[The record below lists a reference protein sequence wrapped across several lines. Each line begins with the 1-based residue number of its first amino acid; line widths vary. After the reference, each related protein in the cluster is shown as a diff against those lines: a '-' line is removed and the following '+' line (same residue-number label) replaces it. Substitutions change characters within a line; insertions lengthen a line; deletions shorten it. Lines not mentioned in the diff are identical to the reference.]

1 MTEPSVLQRFIDSL
15 KIRPARPSVGPKSG
29 LYHYEYLEK
38 EWPTRFHLRI
48 DPDGQGL
55 LLANAAQAAVLSAS
69 GVLMVQGILEGR
81 EDHEIFLDVGKT
93 FPDVTGDEI
102 WTGIA
107 EVQALIADL
116 GTPGDNYPISNLD
129 DPYAA
134 TRSRMLAAPLRADV
148 VPSELE
154 QTKRVLQRLWDAG
167 IPQATILVQSET
179 DRETVTRIVESAED
193 LGMITGLRTLAH
205 WLPADIL
212 DEAANAGL
220 DHLTLVYISPIPQQH
235 DGLTAAGDHDLALRH
250 FARCHEV
257 ELCPVAQVPLFRDNV
272 DGLDTLIAKLGDRG
286 VSNISFFALACPDD
300 DQAARQAGALPGS
313 TLPQVATT
321 INEAA
326 ENAQVRYLWE
336 PPVRF
341 DATRSLSDHIVAGPR
356 AAGDVAIRVEADGT
370 VYPARGPRTAAGNI
384 LQDDWEQIW
393 RSACFARYRERLAA
407 PTRCAD
413 CPDLPICA
421 ADCPRDGRGWS
432 DDTTG
437 GDDS

>member
-1 MTEPSVLQRFIDSL
+1 MTQVSLLQRFIDSF
-15 KIRPARPSVGPKSG
+15 KIRPASPSVGPEPG

-38 EWPTRFHLRI
+38 EWPTRFHLRV

-81 EDHEIFLDVGKT
+81 EDHEIFLDVGKS

-102 WTGIA
+102 WTDLA

-116 GTPGDNYPISNLD
+116 GRPGDNYPIFNLD

-134 TRSRMLAAPLRADV
+134 TRSRMLAAPLRADI
-148 VPSELE
+148 VPADPE
-154 QTKRVLQRLWDAG
+154 QTKQILQRLWDAA
-167 IPQATILVQSET
+167 IPQATIVAKSET
-179 DRETVTRIVESAED
+179 DSNVVTRIVESIQD
-193 LGMITGLRTLAH
+193 LGMIAGLRTLAH
-205 WLPADIL
+205 WLPADVL

-220 DHLTLVYISPIPQQH
+220 DHLTLVYISPIAGQH
-235 DGLTAAGDHDLALRH
+235 DALTAAGDHDLALRH

-257 ELCPVAQVPLFRDNV
+257 ELCPVAQVPLLRDNI
-272 DGLDTLIAKLGDRG
+272 DGLDTLIAELGERG

-300 DQAARQAGALPGS
+300 DQVARQAGALPGS

-321 INEAA
+321 INEAT
-326 ENAQVRYLWE
+326 ENARVRYLWE

-341 DATRSLSDHIVAGPR
+341 DATRSLSEHIAAGPR
-356 AAGDVAIRVEADGT
+356 AAGDVAIRVDPDGT
-370 VYPARGPRTAAGNI
+370 VYPARGPRTAAGNL
-384 LQDDWEQIW
+384 LQDTWEQIW
-393 RSACFARYRERLAA
+393 HSPCFTRYRERVAA

-421 ADCPRDGRGWS
+421 ADCPRDPRGWS

-437 GDDS
+437 GDD

>member
-1 MTEPSVLQRFIDSL
+1 LTEPSVLQRFIDSFR
-15 KIRPARPSVGPKSG
+15 IRPASPPVGPEPG

-38 EWPTRFHLRI
+38 EWPTRFHLRV

-69 GVLMVQGILEGR
+69 GVLMVRGFLEGWS
-81 EDHEIFLDVGKT
+81 K
-93 FPDVTGDEI
+93 DEI
-102 WTGIA
+102 VADVVAAFPEAAPGQIAADLA

-116 GTPGDNYPISNLD
+116 STPGDNYPISNLD

-148 VPSELE
+148 VPGEPE
-154 QTKRVLQRLWDAG
+154 QTRQILQQLWEAG
-167 IPQATILVQSET
+167 IPQATILVQSEAAS
-179 DRETVTRIVESAED
+179 ETLVRIVESAED
-193 LGMITGLRTLAH
+193 LGMIAGLRTLAH
-205 WLPADIL
+205 WLPADVL

-235 DGLTAAGDHDLALRH
+235 DGLTAAGDRALVLRH

-257 ELCPVAQVPLFRDNV
+257 ELCPVAQVPLFLDNV
-272 DGLDTLIAKLGDRG
+272 DGLDTLIAGLGERG
-286 VSNISFFALACPDD
+286 VTNISFFALACPDD
-300 DQAARQAGALPGS
+300 DEAARQASALPGS

-341 DATRSLSDHIVAGPR
+341 DTTKSLRDHIIAGPR
-356 AAGDVAIRVEADGT
+356 AAGDVAIRVDSDGT
-370 VYPARGPRTAAGNI
+370 VYPARGPRTGAGNI

-393 RSACFARYRERLAA
+393 RSSCFARYRERLAA

-421 ADCPRDGRGWS
+421 ADCPRDPRGWS

-437 GDDS
+437 GDN

>member
-1 MTEPSVLQRFIDSL
+1 LTQTSLLQRFIGSF
-15 KIRPARPSVGPKSG
+15 KIRPARPHVGPEPG

-55 LLANAAQAAVLSAS
+55 LLANAAQAAVLSDS
-69 GVLMVQGILEGR
+69 GVLMVRGLLEGWSN
-81 EDHEIFLDVGKT
+81 
-93 FPDVTGDEI
+93 DEI
-102 WTGIA
+102 VADVAAIFPEATLEQIA
-107 EVQALIADL
+107 ADLVEVQALIADL

-134 TRSRMLAAPLRADV
+134 TRSRMLAAPLRADI
-148 VPSELE
+148 VPADPE
-154 QTKRVLQRLWDAG
+154 QTKQILQQLWDAG
-167 IPQATILVQSET
+167 IPQATILVQP
-179 DRETVTRIVESAED
+179 DTVIQIVPRIVESAGD
-193 LGMITGLRTLAH
+193 LGMITGLRTVAY
-205 WLPADIL
+205 WLPAEVL

-220 DHLTLVYISPIPQQH
+220 DHLTLVYISPIAEQH
-235 DGLTAAGDHDLALRH
+235 DKLTATGDYDLALRH

-257 ELCPVAQVPLFRDNV
+257 ELCPVAQVPLLRDNV
-272 DGLDTLIAKLGDRG
+272 DRLDTLIANLGERG

-313 TLPQVATT
+313 TLPQIATI
-321 INEAA
+321 INESA
-326 ENAQVRYLWE
+326 EQAQVRYLWE

-341 DATRSLSDHIVAGPR
+341 DATKSLHEHIIAGPR

-370 VYPARGPRTAAGNI
+370 VYPARGPRRAAGNL
-384 LQDDWEQIW
+384 LQDAWEQIW
-393 RSACFARYRERLAA
+393 RSHCFTRYRERLAA

-421 ADCPRDGRGWS
+421 ADCPRDSRSWS
-432 DDTTG
+432 DDTQG
-437 GDDS
+437 GND

>member
-1 MTEPSVLQRFIDSL
+1 LTEPSVLQRFIDSFR
-15 KIRPARPSVGPKSG
+15 IRPASLSVGPEPG

-38 EWPTRFHLRI
+38 EWPTRFHLRV

-81 EDHEIFLDVGKT
+81 EDHEIFLEVSNT
-93 FPDVTGDEI
+93 FPDVTGDGI
-102 WTGIA
+102 WTGLA

-129 DPYAA
+129 DPYTA

-148 VPSELE
+148 VPGGPE
-154 QTKRVLQRLWDAG
+154 QTKQILQRLWEAG
-167 IPQATILVQSET
+167 IPQATVLVQP
-179 DRETVTRIVESAED
+179 DTVIQIVPRLVESAED
-193 LGMITGLRTLAH
+193 LGMIAGLRTLAH
-205 WLPADIL
+205 WLPADVL

-220 DHLTLVYISPIPQQH
+220 DHLTLAYISPIAQQH
-235 DGLTAAGDHDLALRH
+235 DALTAAGDHDLALRH
-250 FARCHEV
+250 FARCREV

-272 DGLDTLIAKLGDRG
+272 DELDTLIANLGDRG

-300 DQAARQAGALPGS
+300 DQAARQTGALPGS

-341 DATRSLSDHIVAGPR
+341 DATTSLGDHIVAGPR
-356 AAGDVAIRVEADGT
+356 TAGDVAIRVDSDGM
-370 VYPARGPRTAAGNI
+370 VYPARGPRRAAGNI
-384 LQDDWEQIW
+384 LQDNWDQIW
-393 RSACFARYRERLAA
+393 RSPCFARYRERLAA

-421 ADCPRDGRGWS
+421 ADCPRDPRGWS

-437 GDDS
+437 GDD

>member
-1 MTEPSVLQRFIDSL
+1 MTQASVLQRFIDSL
-15 KIRPARPSVGPKSG
+15 KIRPAPPRVGPEPG

-134 TRSRMLAAPLRADV
+134 TRSRMLSAPLRADV
-148 VPSELE
+148 VPSEPE
-154 QTKRVLQRLWDAG
+154 QTRQILQQLWEAG
-167 IPQATILVQSET
+167 IPQATILVRP
-179 DRETVTRIVESAED
+179 DTVIQIVPRIVESAED

-205 WLPADIL
+205 WLPADVL

-220 DHLTLVYISPIPQQH
+220 DHLTLVYISPIAGQH
-235 DGLTAAGDHDLALRH
+235 DELTAAGDHDLTLGH
-250 FARCHEV
+250 FVRCHEV
-257 ELCPVAQVPLFRDNV
+257 ELCPVAQVPLFRNNI
-272 DGLDTLIAKLGDRG
+272 DGLDALIANLGERG

-300 DQAARQAGALPGS
+300 DEAARQAGALPGS

-326 ENAQVRYLWE
+326 ENAEVRYLWE

-341 DATRSLSDHIVAGPR
+341 DTTKSLRDHIIAGPR
-356 AAGDVAIRVEADGT
+356 AAGDVAIRVDSDGT
-370 VYPARGPRTAAGNI
+370 VYPARGPRTAAGNL
-384 LQDDWEQIW
+384 LQDTWEQIW
-393 RSACFARYRERLAA
+393 SSPCFTRYRERLAA

-421 ADCPRDGRGWS
+421 ADCPRNPRGWS

-437 GDDS
+437 GDD

>member
-1 MTEPSVLQRFIDSL
+1 LTQVSLLQRFIGSF
-15 KIRPARPSVGPKSG
+15 KIRPAGPPVGPEPG

-69 GVLMVQGILEGR
+69 GVLIVQGILEGR
-81 EDHEIFLDVGKT
+81 EDQEIFLDVGKA

-102 WTGIA
+102 WTDIA
-107 EVQALIADL
+107 EVRALIADL
-116 GTPGDNYPISNLD
+116 ATPGDNYPISNLD

-134 TRSRMLAAPLRADV
+134 TRTRMLSAPLRADI
-148 VPSELE
+148 VPGELE
-154 QTKRVLQRLWDAG
+154 QTKQILQRLWDAG

-179 DRETVTRIVESAED
+179 DSEIVVRIIESAED
-193 LGMITGLRTLAH
+193 LGMIAGLRTLAH
-205 WLPADIL
+205 WLPADVL

-220 DHLTLVYISPIPQQH
+220 DHLTLVYVSPIAQQH
-235 DGLTAAGDHDLALRH
+235 DALTAAGDHDLALRH
-250 FARCHEV
+250 FARCHDV
-257 ELCPVAQVPLFRDNV
+257 ELCPVAQVPLFRDNI
-272 DGLDTLIAKLGDRG
+272 DGLDVLIAELDEWG
-286 VSNISFFALACPDD
+286 VTNISFFALACPDD
-300 DQAARQAGALPGS
+300 DEAARQAGALAGS
-313 TLPQVATT
+313 ALPQVATT

-336 PPVRF
+336 PPMRF
-341 DATRSLSDHIVAGPR
+341 DATRSLSEHMVAGPR

-370 VYPARGPRTAAGNI
+370 VYPPRGPRRAAGNI
-384 LQDDWEQIW
+384 LYDDWEQIW
-393 RSACFARYRERLAA
+393 RSTCFTRYRERVAT

-421 ADCPRDGRGWS
+421 ADCPRDPRGWS

-437 GDDS
+437 GDD

>member
-1 MTEPSVLQRFIDSL
+1 MLQRFIDSL
-15 KIRPARPSVGPKSG
+15 KIRPASLSVGPKPG

-38 EWPTRFHLRI
+38 EWPTRFHLRV

-69 GVLMVQGILEGR
+69 GVLMVRGLLEGWS
-81 EDHEIFLDVGKT
+81 K
-93 FPDVTGDEI
+93 DEI
-102 WTGIA
+102 VA
-107 EVQALIADL
+107 EVAAAFPEAGSEQIAADLLEVSALIADL

-134 TRSRMLAAPLRADV
+134 TRSRILAAPLRADV
-148 VPSELE
+148 VPGEPE
-154 QTKRVLQRLWDAG
+154 QTKQILQQLWDAG
-167 IPQATILVQSET
+167 IPQATILIQP
-179 DRETVTRIVESAED
+179 DTVIQIIPRIVESAED

-205 WLPADIL
+205 WLPTEVL

-220 DHLTLVYISPIPQQH
+220 DHLTLGYVSPIAQQH
-235 DGLTAAGDHDLALRH
+235 DALTAAGDHDLALRH

-257 ELCPVAQVPLFRDNV
+257 ELCPVAQVPLFRDNI
-272 DGLDTLIAKLGDRG
+272 DELDTLIAELSKWS
-286 VSNISFFALACPDD
+286 VTNISFFALACPDD
-300 DQAARQAGALPGS
+300 DQAARRAGALPGS

-341 DATRSLSDHIVAGPR
+341 DATRSPNEYITAGPR
-356 AAGDVAIRVEADGT
+356 AAGDVAIRIEADGT
-370 VYPARGPRTAAGNI
+370 VYPARGPRTAAGNF
-384 LQDDWEQIW
+384 LQDTWEQIW
-393 RSACFARYRERLAA
+393 RSPCFARYRERLAA

-421 ADCPRDGRGWS
+421 ADCPRDPRSWS

>member
-1 MTEPSVLQRFIDSL
+1 MPQPSVLQRFVDSF
-15 KIRPARPSVGPKSG
+15 KIRSAPARVGPGPG
-29 LYHYEYLEK
+29 LYHYEYLEN

-69 GVLMVQGILEGR
+69 GVLMVRGLLEGWSEDQIIADVAAVFPEATAEQIAADLR
-81 EDHEIFLDVGKT
+81 EVRTL
-93 FPDVTGDEI
+93 
-102 WTGIA
+102 IA
-107 EVQALIADL
+107 EL

-148 VPSELE
+148 VPADPE
-154 QTKRVLQRLWDAG
+154 QTKQILQQLWGAG
-167 IPQATILVQSET
+167 IPQATILVQPDTAIET
-179 DRETVTRIVESAED
+179 IPRMIESGED
-193 LGMITGLRTLAH
+193 LGMITGLRSLAH
-205 WLPADIL
+205 WLPPDVL

-220 DHLTLVYISPIPQQH
+220 DHLTLVYLSPIAEQH
-235 DGLTAAGDHDLALRH
+235 DELTAAGDHNLALQH
-250 FARCHEV
+250 FAHCHEV
-257 ELCPVAQVPLFRDNV
+257 ELCPVAQVPLLRDNI
-272 DGLDTLIAKLGDRG
+272 DGLDTLIAELSERG
-286 VSNISFFALACPDD
+286 VTNISFFALACPDD
-300 DQAARQAGALPGS
+300 DESARQAGALPGS

-341 DATRSLSDHIVAGPR
+341 DAIKSLHEHIIAGPR
-356 AAGDVAIRVEADGT
+356 AAGDVAIRVAADGT
-370 VYPARGPRTAAGNI
+370 VYPARGPRRAAGNI

-393 RSACFARYRERLAA
+393 RSPCFARYRERLAA

-421 ADCPRDGRGWS
+421 ADCPRNPRGWS

-437 GDDS
+437 GDE

>member
-1 MTEPSVLQRFIDSL
+1 LTEPSVLQRFIDSFR
-15 KIRPARPSVGPKSG
+15 IRPASPSVGPKPG

-69 GVLMVQGILEGR
+69 GVLMVRGLLEGWSK
-81 EDHEIFLDVGKT
+81 DEIVADVAAT
-93 FPDVTGDEI
+93 FPEAAPEQ
-102 WTGIA
+102 IA
-107 EVQALIADL
+107 ADLVEVNALIANL

-134 TRSRMLAAPLRADV
+134 TRSRMLSAPLRADV
-148 VPSELE
+148 VPSEPE
-154 QTKRVLQRLWDAG
+154 QTRQILQQLWKAG
-167 IPQATILVQSET
+167 IPQATILVQP
-179 DRETVTRIVESAED
+179 DTVIQILPRIVESAGD

-205 WLPADIL
+205 WLPADVL

-220 DHLTLVYISPIPQQH
+220 DHLTLVYISPIAQQH
-235 DGLTAAGDHDLALRH
+235 DALTAAGDHDLALRH
-250 FARCHEV
+250 FARCHDV
-257 ELCPVAQVPLFRDNV
+257 ELCPVAQVPLFRDNI
-272 DGLDTLIAKLGDRG
+272 DGLDVLIAELSERG
-286 VSNISFFALACPDD
+286 VFNISFFALACPGD

-313 TLPQVATT
+313 LPQVATT

-341 DATRSLSDHIVAGPR
+341 DVTRSLSDHIVAGPR
-356 AAGDVAIRVEADGT
+356 TAGDVAIRVEADGT
-370 VYPARGPRTAAGNI
+370 VYPARGPRTVAGNI
-384 LQDDWEQIW
+384 LQDTWEQIW
-393 RSACFARYRERLAA
+393 HSPCFTRYRERVAA
-407 PTRCAD
+407 PTRCTD

-421 ADCPRDGRGWS
+421 ADCPRDPRGWS

-437 GDDS
+437 GDD

>member
-1 MTEPSVLQRFIDSL
+1 MTQASLLQRFIDSL
-15 KIRPARPSVGPKSG
+15 KIRPASPSVGPEPG

-55 LLANAAQAAVLSAS
+55 LLANAAQAAMLSAS
-69 GVLMVQGILEGR
+69 GVLMGKGLLEGWSN
-81 EDHEIFLDVGKT
+81 
-93 FPDVTGDEI
+93 DEI
-102 WTGIA
+102 VA
-107 EVQALIADL
+107 EVAAAFPGATAEQIAADLAEVRALIADL

-148 VPSELE
+148 VPGEPE
-154 QTKRVLQRLWDAG
+154 QTKQILQQLWEAG
-167 IPQATILVQSET
+167 IPQATILVQSEAT
-179 DRETVTRIVESAED
+179 SETVVRIVESAED
-193 LGMITGLRTLAH
+193 LGMIAGLRTLAH
-205 WLPADIL
+205 WLPADVL

-220 DHLTLVYISPIPQQH
+220 DHLTLAYISPIAQQH
-235 DGLTAAGDHDLALRH
+235 DALTAAGDHDLVLRH

-257 ELCPVAQVPLFRDNV
+257 ELCPVAQVPLLRDNV
-272 DGLDTLIAKLGDRG
+272 DGLETLIADLGERG
-286 VSNISFFALACPDD
+286 VTNISFFALACPDD
-300 DQAARQAGALPGS
+300 DQAARQVGALSGS

-326 ENAQVRYLWE
+326 EAAQVRYLWE

-341 DATRSLSDHIVAGPR
+341 DVTKSLSDHIVAGPR
-356 AAGDVAIRVEADGT
+356 AAGDVSIRVDSDGT
-370 VYPARGPRTAAGNI
+370 VYPARGPRRAAGNI
-384 LQDDWEQIW
+384 LHDDWEQIW
-393 RSACFARYRERLAA
+393 RSPCFARYGERLAA

-421 ADCPRDGRGWS
+421 ADCPRDPRGWS

-437 GDDS
+437 GDE